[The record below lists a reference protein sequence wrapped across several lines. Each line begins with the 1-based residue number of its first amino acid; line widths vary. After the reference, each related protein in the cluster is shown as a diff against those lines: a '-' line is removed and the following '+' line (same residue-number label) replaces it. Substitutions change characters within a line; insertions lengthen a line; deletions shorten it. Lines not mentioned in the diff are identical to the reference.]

1 MKNLLFGIKGATPYL
16 YHPLVFL
23 LKINCII
30 NQVLDN
36 NVFFFKYIFILGP

>member
-1 MKNLLFGIKGATPYL
+1 MKNLLFGIKGTTPYL
-16 YHPLVFL
+16 YHPLVIL

-36 NVFFFKYIFILGP
+36 NVLKKYIFILGP